1 MVVNNHNF
9 DLGMEN
15 RFPSA
20 DIFAI
25 ALDINNSTI
34 CMIEIMSHIDE
45 LTSEIAKVTSEQ
57 DQFNAAIESFN
68 NGIIGWGRFRL
79 H

>member
-1 MVVNNHNF
+1 
-9 DLGMEN
+9 MEN

-20 DIFAI
+20 NIFAL

-57 DQFNAAIESFN
+57 DQFNTAIESFN

-79 H
+79 HWLIKLILVISH